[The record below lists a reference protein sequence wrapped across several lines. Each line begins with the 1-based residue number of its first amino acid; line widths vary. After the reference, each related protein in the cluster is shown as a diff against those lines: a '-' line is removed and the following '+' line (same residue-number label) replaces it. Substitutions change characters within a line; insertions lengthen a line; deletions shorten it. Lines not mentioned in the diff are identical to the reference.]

1 MPFQEDNNS
10 LHKNTAPKPN
20 QFDQM
25 LRINIGRDAVCLG
38 TSVSIG
44 FCSCMYP
51 FSSLKSLFLETTHLM
66 L

>member
-25 LRINIGRDAVCLG
+25 LRINIVRDAVC
-38 TSVSIG
+38 V
-44 FCSCMYP
+44 
-51 FSSLKSLFLETTHLM
+51 
-66 L
+66 